1 MPNNSHQSE
10 AACGPASDTTQILRS
25 LRNKRILIVDDNPA
39 IHSDF
44 RKVLCAPSKASAIRE
59 AEAVLFGESQTLP
72 AAEFELDSA
81 HQGQEAL
88 EKVQQAHADGKPYAM
103 AFVDVRMP
111 PGWDGIETVWRIW
124 QVYPELQVVICTAYS
139 DYSWEKMTAKLGRTN
154 NLVILKKPFDNVE
167 VLQLAH
173 ALTRKWELNRRS
185 RLKVEE
191 LTGMVAKRT
200 TELEAANAELK
211 REGEQRLD
219 LERQLRHAQ
228 KMEAVGQL
236 AAGVAHDFNNIL
248 TIIHG
253 HATML
258 GLRLET
264 EGPNAKS
271 LGQIRISVERAAN
284 LVRQLLTFSRKR
296 AMQFRNV
303 ELNDVIQSVSNLI
316 RQSLGEQISLRLD
329 CTPGLPGIFADRGM
343 IEQILVNL
351 TVNAHDAIAGE
362 GQVTIRSSPV
372 TVGTDHAAANPEA
385 RTGQFVCLSVS
396 DNGSGI
402 DAQTMEHLF
411 EPFFTTKDVGK
422 GTGLGLATVYGIV
435 KEHQGW
441 LEVQSTVGA
450 GSTFQVF
457 FPISTRVA
465 PQPVVPETKR
475 PAYSGTETILLAEDE
490 QAVREMVTESLAML
504 GYTVIQAE
512 SGPAALEA
520 WQRAQGRIDLLL
532 TDIVMP
538 GGMKG
543 HDLAEQ
549 LRQSNPHLKILF
561 TTGYSP
567 GASGARGTLEEGV
580 NFLPKPYPPDKLG
593 ELVRRCLDSPV
604 TPAPT
609 ATSPAAN

>member
-1 MPNNSHQSE
+1 
-10 AACGPASDTTQILRS
+10 LRTPP
-25 LRNKRILIVDDNPA
+25 NKRILIVDDNPA

-44 RKVLCAPSKASAIRE
+44 RKVLCGSPSKPNSIRQ
-59 AEAVLFGESQTLP
+59 AEAALFGDPQSP
-72 AAEFELDSA
+72 AAAAEFELESA

-88 EKVQQAHADGKPYAM
+88 EKVQQSLAAGKPYAV

-139 DYSWEKMTAKLGRTN
+139 DYSWEKMTGKLGRTN
-154 NLVILKKPFDNVE
+154 NLVILKKPFDNIE

-173 ALTRKWELNRRS
+173 ALTRKWELNRRA
-185 RLKVEE
+185 RFKAEE
-191 LTGMVAKRT
+191 LTAMVAKRT
-200 TELEAANAELK
+200 EELQAANVKLI
-211 REGEQRLD
+211 REGDHRLE

-258 GLRLET
+258 GLRLEL
-264 EGPNAKS
+264 EGPTAKS
-271 LGQIRISVERAAN
+271 LAQIRVSVERAAN

-303 ELNDVIQSVSNLI
+303 ELEEVIQSVSALL
-316 RQSLGEQISLRLD
+316 RQSLGEQITLCLE
-329 CTPGLPGIFADRGM
+329 CAPGMPPIFADRGM

-351 TVNAHDAIAGE
+351 TVNARDAIAGE
-362 GQVTIRSSPV
+362 GKVSIRTTAV
-372 TVGTDHAAANPEA
+372 TVGADRAVVNPEA
-385 RTGQFVCLSVS
+385 RPGKFVCLSIS
-396 DNGSGI
+396 DNGCGI
-402 DAQTMEHLF
+402 EPQIMDHLF

-457 FPISTRVA
+457 FPVSSQRA
-465 PQPVVPETKR
+465 PQPIPPEPKR
-475 PAYSGTETILLAEDE
+475 PPCSGTETILLAEDE
-490 QAVREMVTESLAML
+490 PAVREMVTESLALL
-504 GYTVIQAE
+504 GYKVIPAD
-512 SGPAALEA
+512 SGPAAIEA
-520 WQRAQGRIDLLL
+520 WQREQGHIDLLL
-532 TDIVMP
+532 TDLVMP
-538 GGMKG
+538 GGMRG
-543 HDLAEQ
+543 HDLAAE
-549 LRQSNPHLKILF
+549 LRRSNPQLKVLF

-567 GASGARGTLEEGV
+567 GAAGARGTLEEGV

-593 ELVRRCLDSPV
+593 EIVRRCLDSPPR
-604 TPAPT
+604 PAPA
-609 ATSPAAN
+609 ATSQAAN